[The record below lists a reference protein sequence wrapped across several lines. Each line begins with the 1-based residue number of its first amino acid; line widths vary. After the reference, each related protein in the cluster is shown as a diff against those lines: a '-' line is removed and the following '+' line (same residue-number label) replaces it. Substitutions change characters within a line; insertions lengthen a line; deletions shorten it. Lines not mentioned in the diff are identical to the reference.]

1 MGALEM
7 LRSPVDFRQINAQSR
22 TRAHPTLLMRY
33 RRNELGQTRYGIS
46 TGKRLGSAVVRNKV
60 RRRLRVI
67 LQRLGTDVEPGWD
80 ILLVARAAA
89 ATATQAELDAAL
101 TTLMGGAGLL
111 ARTEGTN

>member
-46 TGKRLGSAVVRNKV
+46 TGKRVGSAVVRNKI
-60 RRRLRVI
+60 RRRLRTI
-67 LQRLGTDVEPGWD
+67 LRRLGNDVEPGWD
-80 ILLVARAAA
+80 ILLVARATA
-89 ATATQAELDAAL
+89 ATATQAELD
-101 TTLMGGAGLL
+101 TTLTNLMGAAGLL
-111 ARTEGTN
+111 ARNEGKN